1 MEEKNSKLNTYLKDR
16 LEGIKKMTGKKV
28 FTYRV
33 KHRFYEY
40 MTDLYR
46 RLERECEELE
56 RIKAALCEY
65 RDTEYALSE
74 VIGLHDYLHK
84 RSSAALSR
92 ILNRQHTRGILERQ
106 LSKIKWQSTKG

>member
-33 KHRFYEY
+33 KGRFYEY
-40 MTDLYR
+40 MTELYR

-56 RIKAALCEY
+56 RIKAILCEY
-65 RDTEYALSE
+65 KDTEYALSE
-74 VIGLHDYLHK
+74 VIGLHDYIHK
-84 RSSAALSR
+84 RSSSALSR
-92 ILNRQHTRGILERQ
+92 ILNRQHAKSIFERQ
-106 LSKIKWQSTKG
+106 ISKITWQNTKA